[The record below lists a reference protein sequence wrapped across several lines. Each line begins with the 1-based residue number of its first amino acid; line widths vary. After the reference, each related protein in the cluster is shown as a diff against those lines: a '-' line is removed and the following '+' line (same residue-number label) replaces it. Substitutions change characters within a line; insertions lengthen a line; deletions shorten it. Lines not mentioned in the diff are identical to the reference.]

1 MKQNSVKII
10 VPLLLLFLTAC
21 SSTVE
26 LTPEEQASLIQ
37 GTVFK
42 TEETVRIEYQPYEVI
57 KYVYPEEQKIV
68 VPNTQST
75 SSGEIIENKL
85 EENTINVESASD
97 FVNGIVQYN
106 FLDGKIYDI
115 FTTPGHVTDIRL
127 SPGESISGKAAI
139 GDSESWQIDTAV
151 SSENGR
157 SVTHIYVKPVTIG
170 IETSMIIPTDQR
182 TYYIN
187 LKSFESMHMVG
198 VRWNYPGVMTFGSDI
213 ATSTSNID
221 GSKTEITIS
230 PDALHTKYKIS
241 GSNTIWRPTAVFD
254 DGIHTYFQFDPR
266 FSNSAGAP
274 ALYLL
279 PSPLASEK
287 NIEVINYVV
296 KGNMYITDFVLQD
309 KQTWLLMN
317 DKAKVKITRK

>member
-1 MKQNSVKII
+1 MKKTSVKTII
-10 VPLLLLFLTAC
+10 PMLLLVFLTAC

-26 LTPEEQASLIQ
+26 LSPEEQSSLIQ
-37 GTVFK
+37 GTVFNTAEPVK
-42 TEETVRIEYQPYEVI
+42 IEYQPYEVI

-68 VPNTQST
+68 VPNIQPA
-75 SSGEIIENKL
+75 SSGELVETNL
-85 EENTINVESASD
+85 EENTVKVESASD

-106 FLDGKIYDI
+106 FLDGRIYDV

-127 SPGESISGKAAI
+127 SPGETISGKAAI

-170 IETSMIIPTDQR
+170 IETSMIVPTDQR

-198 VRWNYPGVMTFGSDI
+198 VRWNYPGAMTFGSDI
-213 ATSTSNID
+213 AAANSG
-221 GSKTEITIS
+221 GSETEISIR

-241 GSNTIWRPTAVFD
+241 GTNTIWRPTAVFD
-254 DGIHTYFQFDPR
+254 DGVHTYFQFDPR
-266 FSNSAGAP
+266 FNYSAGAP

-279 PSPLASEK
+279 PSPLSSEK
-287 NIEVINYVV
+287 NIEIINYVV
-296 KGNMYITDFVLQD
+296 KGNMYIADFVLQD
-309 KQTWLLMN
+309 KQTWLLMS